1 MLWENTSPEGS
12 SRPTLTF
19 NSGGVRTLEG
29 QAGQERE
36 GTRWGHGRPP
46 WLGLENQWEREVE
59 LASSLFPLPT
69 LGPLY
74 PLPIQT
80 QSGVRRGRRDK
91 GAEKCWWCPLG
102 RSDDPNAGSSSCGL
116 L

>member
-12 SRPTLTF
+12 SCPTLTF

-29 QAGQERE
+29 QAGKERE
-36 GTRWGHGRPP
+36 GTRWGHGRLP

-80 QSGVRRGRRDK
+80 HLEWGKEREER
-91 GAEKCWWCPLG
+91 
-102 RSDDPNAGSSSCGL
+102 
-116 L
+116 